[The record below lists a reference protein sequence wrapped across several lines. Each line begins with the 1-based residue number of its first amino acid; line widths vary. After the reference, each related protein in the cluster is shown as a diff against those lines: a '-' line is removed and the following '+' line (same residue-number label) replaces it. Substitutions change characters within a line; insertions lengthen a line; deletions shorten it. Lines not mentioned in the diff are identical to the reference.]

1 MEKHLERRLRESAG
15 SPVAG
20 ETAASSARSGL
31 AGALP
36 DAARQ
41 THRLPS
47 LNEEE
52 AEALVFIARM
62 VEKGELDP
70 IDGIDLCC
78 ARHDSA

>member
-1 MEKHLERRLRESAG
+1 MESAG
-15 SPVAG
+15 SPVAA
-20 ETAASSARSGL
+20 EMAASSTRSGL

-52 AEALVFIARM
+52 GEALVFIARM
-62 VEKGELDP
+62 VEQGELDP